1 MLSHV
6 DQFTDEQLME
16 WALSGLWLEIC
27 MVIKQM
33 PSQLTSYTEL
43 VALTHQIEQS
53 QREVQREST
62 LQASLPQNPSGTCP
76 VVAMAAGVAVS
87 TVATRADS
95 SGPVSGSWGNCGGCG
110 YGRGDCSG
118 CGSCSQTDG
127 PWKCFICDSP
137 DHLKWD
143 CPQQTMS
150 NEAPKGDA

>member
-1 MLSHV
+1 MLSHI

-27 MVIKQM
+27 IVIEQT
-33 PSQLTSYTEL
+33 PSQPTLYTKLT
-43 VALTHQIEQS
+43 AITHQIEQS
-53 QREVQREST
+53 QREVQHESA
-62 LQASLPQNPSGTCP
+62 LQAGLPRNPSGTCP

-95 SGPVSGSWGNCGGCG
+95 SSPVSGLWGNCR
-110 YGRGDCSG
+110 GRGRG
-118 CGSCSQTDG
+118 RGNRGGRGSCSQMDG

-143 CPQQTMS
+143 CPQQTKS